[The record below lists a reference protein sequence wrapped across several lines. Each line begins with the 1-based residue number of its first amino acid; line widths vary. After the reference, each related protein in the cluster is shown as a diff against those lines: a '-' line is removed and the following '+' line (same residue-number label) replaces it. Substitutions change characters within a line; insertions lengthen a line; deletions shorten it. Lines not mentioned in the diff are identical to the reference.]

1 MHGTTPGGPKG
12 RVPRKASRSASQ
24 AGVGRIAASR
34 EPRERPQEYVHKPRR
49 VTRMSIPAT
58 GIALRTPREM
68 SRCRMSADS
77 PAVSASSAASGRQT
91 RPTTGAPGHSPLC
104 TNAVELQAQLAAL
117 GIELALDTVRERV
130 RIAEERLASQTLT
143 VCLGSSASSG
153 QALSDG
159 RVRSSVASSRS
170 PESAPRVF
178 QGSGRCMRKRPST
191 ARARLEHGTASHVA
205 EQAPTRIRADR
216 AELSPASGDD
226 DVELG
231 IMDDQDASASRC
243 LPDEVLRSECD
254 ANSERT
260 EPKLLLTHT
269 GVDMLNGD
277 TVTGNGISRADEYDQ
292 DISSTLDK
300 GHDFV
305 ETNTLC
311 SQQTKKEWDTGSIW
325 EWGNPNILGSRNIS
339 ECKQEPIL
347 SGPVPRL
354 RLSPRCHAPSS
365 LKAGISRSAHLS
377 PYPSSRSASARP
389 FGSASRSKSAVVG
402 LSPRTNVREPM
413 GIWACPNTPGPG
425 AYQIAER
432 TMQGGNL
439 YAEIN
444 GKKVYGRSNKFGNEP
459 RLGPTPTEVSVF
471 SRICNVITVTCKL

>member
-1 MHGTTPGGPKG
+1 MHGTTAGGPKG
-12 RVPRKASRSASQ
+12 RVPRKAARSASQ
-24 AGVGRIAASR
+24 AGAGRIAASR
-34 EPRERPQEYVHKPRR
+34 EPRERPREYVHKPRR
-49 VTRMSIPAT
+49 VTRLSIPAT
-58 GIALRTPREM
+58 GIALPTQREM

-91 RPTTGAPGHSPLC
+91 RPPTGAHGHSPL
-104 TNAVELQAQLAAL
+104 TNTVELQAQLAAL
-117 GIELALDTVRERV
+117 GIELANDTIRERV

-143 VCLGSSASSG
+143 VCLGSSISSG

-170 PESAPRVF
+170 PKSAPRVF

-191 ARARLEHGTASHVA
+191 ARARLEHGTASHMA

-216 AELSPASGDD
+216 AELSPASGDE

-254 ANSERT
+254 ASSERT
-260 EPKLLLTHT
+260 EPKLLSTHT

-277 TVTGNGISRADEYDQ
+277 TVMGNGISRADEYDQ
-292 DISSTLDK
+292 DLSNTLDK
-300 GHDFV
+300 GHEFV

-311 SQQTKKEWDTGSIW
+311 SLQTKKEWDTGSIW

-339 ECKQEPIL
+339 ESEQESIP

-377 PYPSSRSASARP
+377 LYPSSGSASARP

-425 AYQIAER
+425 AYQVAER
-432 TMQGGNL
+432 TIQGGNL
-439 YAEIN
+439 YAEVN

-459 RLGPTPTEVSVF
+459 RLAPTPKEVSVF
-471 SRICNVITVTCKL
+471 SRIFNVITVTCK